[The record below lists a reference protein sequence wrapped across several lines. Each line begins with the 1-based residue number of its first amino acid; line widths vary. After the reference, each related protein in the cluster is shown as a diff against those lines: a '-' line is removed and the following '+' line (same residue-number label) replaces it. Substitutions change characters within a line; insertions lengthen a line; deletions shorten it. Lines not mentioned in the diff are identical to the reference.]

1 MVLGK
6 RQDESGH
13 EESDGGESHDSDV
26 KLVTDEHGKGRR
38 KGKQRKGP
46 EKQPSTGGFNFK
58 TNIVNKEVL
67 PPVDDI
73 ITAFTKGRGPPAQT
87 KGCRGPT
94 IKSQH
99 FPTKPLYNALGQ
111 NAFVSPLDA
120 MRIQDGY
127 ELSTALIDFHNM
139 HSKTPSGETWVALDT
154 GAYLMAANQ
163 QVLFTGYE
171 GGSILDYNYV
181 LVVVTTLLLGLA
193 LQAEEPGLSATEIK
207 QRLDPM
213 PCVPLGCPMQANQV
227 DCGVYVCIYASE
239 LVARGFA
246 NLDDG
251 LPALPYGGGLFR
263 RGMRGDIVEHALK
276 RLIPTLER
284 SGVMVPHQ
292 DPPLSKR
299 VNKPVSP
306 ELAEIDAKLRD
317 AVGDIHNIT
326 CRVGYCEKDI
336 TKLELLV
343 ESLTNDLSTTR
354 DELTALSA
362 QVAAFPAPPQQGR
375 IGGAGGPS
383 ARTDDPATQQTLAP
397 TAQLEQQGDSHQ
409 IQAAH
414 GVINGLLHGT
424 TGDALTSSR
433 RGACGGALP
442 APSEDHSGCM
452 GPPPPPSHSVGG
464 VGGSG
469 EYAGV
474 RLLPD
479 GTWQAKIVPEPG
491 SSRTLILG
499 HFQDQQQ
506 AARAFAAAAAVIRR
520 SKPPRGRVWQLTGEE
535 MDLLD
540 GCTADIVRQLTTAR
554 VWGRWERWR
563 VELAS
568 LGGANP
574 APAPPAVVAAAPT
587 APAAALTTLAP
598 ANAGIAPP
606 AMALAPAQPTPPGG
620 ATAVHV
626 GTTPVPAG
634 VTPAPPAH
642 STQATLTNPPVQADV
657 VAFSSLSL
665 PESDE
670 GDVGNNATTHPPGI
684 D

>member
-1 MVLGK
+1 MDLRSKTVLGK

-46 EKQPSTGGFNFK
+46 EKQHSTGGFNFK

-111 NAFVSPLDA
+111 NAFVSPMDA

-139 HSKTPSGETWVALDT
+139 HSKTPSGETCVALDT

-163 QVLFTGYE
+163 QVLFTGFE
-171 GGSILDYNYV
+171 GGTILDYNYV
-181 LVVVTTLLLGLA
+181 LVV
-193 LQAEEPGLSATEIK
+193 
-207 QRLDPM
+207 
-213 PCVPLGCPMQANQV
+213 CPMQANQV

-263 RGMRGDIVEHALK
+263 RRMRADIVEHALK

-317 AVGDIHNIT
+317 AVGNIHNIS

-362 QVAAFPAPPQQGR
+362 QVAALPAPPQQGR

-383 ARTDDPATQQTLAP
+383 ARTDDPATQQILAP

-409 IQAAH
+409 IQTAL
-414 GVINGLLHGT
+414 GVINGLLPGSP
-424 TGDALTSSR
+424 GDALTSYR
-433 RGACGGALP
+433 CGARGGALP

-464 VGGSG
+464 VVGSG

-506 AARAFAAAAAVIRR
+506 AARAFAAAAAVLRR
-520 SKPPRGRVWQLTGEE
+520 SKPPRGRVWQLAGEE

-540 GCTADIVRQLTTAR
+540 GCTAEIVRQLTAAR

-563 VELAS
+563 VEIAS
-568 LGGANP
+568 LGGAKP

-587 APAAALTTLAP
+587 APAAAPTTLAP

-606 AMALAPAQPTPPGG
+606 AVALAPAQPTPPGG

-642 STQATLTNPPVQADV
+642 STQATLTNPPVQAHV
-657 VAFSSLSL
+657 VAFASLSL

-670 GDVGNNATTHPPGI
+670 GDVGNNATTHPTGI
-684 D
+684 DYLQRGV

>member
-1 MVLGK
+1 MDLRSKTVLGK

-46 EKQPSTGGFNFK
+46 EKQHSTGGFNFK

-111 NAFVSPLDA
+111 NAFVSPMDA

-139 HSKTPSGETWVALDT
+139 ARTTAIKSGNTELPV
-154 GAYLMAANQ
+154 AYLFDSTGDHRNMAPSVFAEIQ
-163 QVLFTGYE
+163 T
-171 GGSILDYNYV
+171 
-181 LVVVTTLLLGLA
+181 LLGLA
-193 LQAEEPGLSATEIK
+193 LQAEEPGLSATAIK

-213 PCVPLGCPMQANQV
+213 PCVPLGANQV

-263 RGMRGDIVEHALK
+263 RRMRADIVEHALK

-292 DPPLSKR
+292 DPLSKR

-317 AVGDIHNIT
+317 AVGDIHNIS

-362 QVAAFPAPPQQGR
+362 QVAALPAPPQQGR

-383 ARTDDPATQQTLAP
+383 ARTDDPATQQILAP

-409 IQAAH
+409 IQTAL
-414 GVINGLLHGT
+414 GVINGLLPGSP
-424 TGDALTSSR
+424 GDALTSYR
-433 RGACGGALP
+433 CGARGGALP

-464 VGGSG
+464 VVGSG

-506 AARAFAAAAAVIRR
+506 AARAFAAAAAVLRR

-540 GCTADIVRQLTTAR
+540 GCTAEIVRQLTAAR

-563 VELAS
+563 VEIAS
-568 LGGANP
+568 LGGAKP

-587 APAAALTTLAP
+587 APAAAPTTLAP

-606 AMALAPAQPTPPGG
+606 AVALAPAQPTPPGG

-657 VAFSSLSL
+657 VAFASLSL

-670 GDVGNNATTHPPGI
+670 GDVGNNATTHPTGI
-684 D
+684 DYLQRGV

>member
-1 MVLGK
+1 MDLRSKTVLGK

-46 EKQPSTGGFNFK
+46 EKQHSTGGFNFK

-73 ITAFTKGRGPPAQT
+73 ISAFTKGRGPPAQT

-99 FPTKPLYNALGQ
+99 FPTKPLYNAIGQ
-111 NAFVSPLDA
+111 NAFVSPIDA

-163 QVLFTGYE
+163 QVLFTGFE
-171 GGSILDYNYV
+171 GGTILDYNYV
-181 LVVVTTLLLGLA
+181 LVV
-193 LQAEEPGLSATEIK
+193 
-207 QRLDPM
+207 
-213 PCVPLGCPMQANQV
+213 CPMQANQV

-263 RGMRGDIVEHALK
+263 RGMRADIVEHALK

-317 AVGDIHNIT
+317 AVGDIHNIS

-362 QVAAFPAPPQQGR
+362 QVAALPAPPQQGR
-375 IGGAGGPS
+375 IGGAGRPC
-383 ARTDDPATQQTLAP
+383 ARTDDPATQQILAP

-409 IQAAH
+409 IQTAH
-414 GVINGLLHGT
+414 GVINGLLPGT
-424 TGDALTSSR
+424 PGDALTSYR
-433 RGACGGALP
+433 CVARGGALP

-464 VGGSG
+464 VVGSG

-506 AARAFAAAAAVIRR
+506 AARAFAAAAAVLRR

-540 GCTADIVRQLTTAR
+540 GCTAEIVRQLTTAR

-574 APAPPAVVAAAPT
+574 TPASPAVVAAAPT
-587 APAAALTTLAP
+587 APAAAPTTLAP

-606 AMALAPAQPTPPGG
+606 AVAIAPAQLTPPGG
-620 ATAVHV
+620 ATALHA

-657 VAFSSLSL
+657 VAFASLSL

-670 GDVGNNATTHPPGI
+670 GDVGNNATTHPTGI
-684 D
+684 DLLQRGV

>member
-139 HSKTPSGETWVALDT
+139 
-154 GAYLMAANQ
+154 
-163 QVLFTGYE
+163 
-171 GGSILDYNYV
+171 
-181 LVVVTTLLLGLA
+181 LLGLA

-213 PCVPLGCPMQANQV
+213 PCVPLGYYQCPMQANQV

>member
-1 MVLGK
+1 MDLRSKTVLGK

-99 FPTKPLYNALGQ
+99 FPTKPLYNAFGQ

-139 HSKTPSGETWVALDT
+139 ARTTAIKSGNTELPV
-154 GAYLMAANQ
+154 AYLFDSTGDHRNMAPSVFAEIQ
-163 QVLFTGYE
+163 T
-171 GGSILDYNYV
+171 
-181 LVVVTTLLLGLA
+181 LLGLA

-213 PCVPLGCPMQANQV
+213 PCVPLGANQV

-263 RGMRGDIVEHALK
+263 RGMH
-276 RLIPTLER
+276 
-284 SGVMVPHQ
+284 
-292 DPPLSKR
+292 PPLSKH

-343 ESLTNDLSTTR
+343 EILTNDLSTTR

-433 RGACGGALP
+433 RGARGGALP

-499 HFQDQQQ
+499 NFQDQQQ
-506 AARAFAAAAAVIRR
+506 AARAFAAAAAVIRQ

-540 GCTADIVRQLTTAR
+540 GCTANIVRQLTTAR

-587 APAAALTTLAP
+587 APAAAPTTLAP

-606 AMALAPAQPTPPGG
+606 GVALAPAQPTPPGG

-657 VAFSSLSL
+657 VAFASLSL

>member
-1 MVLGK
+1 MDLRSKTVLGK
-6 RQDESGH
+6 LQDESGH

-67 PPVDDI
+67 LPVDDI

-163 QVLFTGYE
+163 QY
-171 GGSILDYNYV
+171 Y
-181 LVVVTTLLLGLA
+181 
-193 LQAEEPGLSATEIK
+193 Q
-207 QRLDPM
+207 
-213 PCVPLGCPMQANQV
+213 CPMQANQV

-246 NLDDG
+246 NLDNG

-362 QVAAFPAPPQQGR
+362 QVAAFQAPPQQGR

-433 RGACGGALP
+433 RGARGGALP

-452 GPPPPPSHSVGG
+452 GPPPLPSHSVGG

-491 SSRTLILG
+491 PSRTLILG
-499 HFQDQQQ
+499 NFQDQQQ
-506 AARAFAAAAAVIRR
+506 VARAFAAAAAVIRR

-574 APAPPAVVAAAPT
+574 ALAPPAVVAAAPT
-587 APAAALTTLAP
+587 APAAAPTTLAP

-606 AMALAPAQPTPPGG
+606 AVALAPAQPTPPGG

-657 VAFSSLSL
+657 VAFASLSL
-665 PESDE
+665 LESDE

>member
-1 MVLGK
+1 MDLRSKTVLGK

-46 EKQPSTGGFNFK
+46 EKQHSTGGFNFK

-111 NAFVSPLDA
+111 NAFVSPMDA

-163 QVLFTGYE
+163 QVLFTGFE
-171 GGSILDYNYV
+171 GGTILDYNYV
-181 LVVVTTLLLGLA
+181 LVVYY
-193 LQAEEPGLSATEIK
+193 Q
-207 QRLDPM
+207 
-213 PCVPLGCPMQANQV
+213 CPMQANQV

-263 RGMRGDIVEHALK
+263 RRMRADIVEHALK

-317 AVGDIHNIT
+317 AVGDIHNIS

-343 ESLTNDLSTTR
+343 ESLTNDLSTTC

-362 QVAAFPAPPQQGR
+362 QVAALPAPPQQGR

-383 ARTDDPATQQTLAP
+383 ARTDDPATQQILAP

-409 IQAAH
+409 IQTAL
-414 GVINGLLHGT
+414 GVINGLLPGSP
-424 TGDALTSSR
+424 GDALTSYR
-433 RGACGGALP
+433 CGARGGALP

-464 VGGSG
+464 VVGSG

-506 AARAFAAAAAVIRR
+506 AARAFAAAAAVLRR
-520 SKPPRGRVWQLTGEE
+520 SKPPRGRVWQLTAEE

-540 GCTADIVRQLTTAR
+540 GCTAEIVRQLTAAR

-563 VELAS
+563 VEIAS
-568 LGGANP
+568 LGGAKP

-587 APAAALTTLAP
+587 APAAAPTTLAP

-606 AMALAPAQPTPPGG
+606 AVALAPAQPTPPGG

-657 VAFSSLSL
+657 VAFASLSL

-670 GDVGNNATTHPPGI
+670 GDVGNNATTHPTGI
-684 D
+684 DYLQRGV

>member
-139 HSKTPSGETWVALDT
+139 
-154 GAYLMAANQ
+154 
-163 QVLFTGYE
+163 
-171 GGSILDYNYV
+171 
-181 LVVVTTLLLGLA
+181 LLGLA

-213 PCVPLGCPMQANQV
+213 PCVPLGYYQCPMQANQV

-469 EYAGV
+469 EYAAASGPRV
-474 RLLPD
+474 RCSCSRD
-479 GTWQAKIVPEPG
+479 QAE
-491 SSRTLILG
+491 
-499 HFQDQQQ
+499 Q
-506 AARAFAAAAAVIRR
+506 A
-520 SKPPRGRVWQLTGEE
+520 SPGRVWQLTGEE

-657 VAFSSLSL
+657 VAFSSLVAR
-665 PESDE
+665 ERRGGCGQQRD
-670 GDVGNNATTHPPGI
+670 NPPARY
-684 D
+684 

>member
-1 MVLGK
+1 
-6 RQDESGH
+6 
-13 EESDGGESHDSDV
+13 
-26 KLVTDEHGKGRR
+26 
-38 KGKQRKGP
+38 
-46 EKQPSTGGFNFK
+46 
-58 TNIVNKEVL
+58 
-67 PPVDDI
+67 
-73 ITAFTKGRGPPAQT
+73 
-87 KGCRGPT
+87 
-94 IKSQH
+94 
-99 FPTKPLYNALGQ
+99 
-111 NAFVSPLDA
+111 
-120 MRIQDGY
+120 
-127 ELSTALIDFHNM
+127 
-139 HSKTPSGETWVALDT
+139 
-154 GAYLMAANQ
+154 
-163 QVLFTGYE
+163 
-171 GGSILDYNYV
+171 
-181 LVVVTTLLLGLA
+181 
-193 LQAEEPGLSATEIK
+193 
-207 QRLDPM
+207 
-213 PCVPLGCPMQANQV
+213 MQANQV

-263 RGMRGDIVEHALK
+263 RRMRADIVEHALK

-317 AVGDIHNIT
+317 AVGDIHNIS

-362 QVAAFPAPPQQGR
+362 QVAALPAPPQQGR

-383 ARTDDPATQQTLAP
+383 ARTDDPATQQILAP

-409 IQAAH
+409 IQTAL
-414 GVINGLLHGT
+414 GVINGLLPGSP
-424 TGDALTSSR
+424 GDALTSYR
-433 RGACGGALP
+433 CGARGGALP

-464 VGGSG
+464 VVGSG

-506 AARAFAAAAAVIRR
+506 AARAFAAAAAVLRR

-540 GCTADIVRQLTTAR
+540 GCTAEIVRQLTAAR

-563 VELAS
+563 VEIAS
-568 LGGANP
+568 LGGAKP

-587 APAAALTTLAP
+587 APAAAPTTLAP

-606 AMALAPAQPTPPGG
+606 AVALAPAQPTPPG
-620 ATAVHV
+620 
-626 GTTPVPAG
+626 
-634 VTPAPPAH
+634 
-642 STQATLTNPPVQADV
+642 
-657 VAFSSLSL
+657 
-665 PESDE
+665 
-670 GDVGNNATTHPPGI
+670 
-684 D
+684 

>member
-1 MVLGK
+1 MDLRSKTVLGK

-46 EKQPSTGGFNFK
+46 EKQHSTGGFNFK

-73 ITAFTKGRGPPAQT
+73 ISAFTKGRGPPAQT

-99 FPTKPLYNALGQ
+99 FPTKPLYNAIGQ
-111 NAFVSPLDA
+111 NAFVSPIDA

-163 QVLFTGYE
+163 QVLFTGFE
-171 GGSILDYNYV
+171 GGTILDYNYV
-181 LVVVTTLLLGLA
+181 LVV
-193 LQAEEPGLSATEIK
+193 
-207 QRLDPM
+207 
-213 PCVPLGCPMQANQV
+213 CPMQANQV

-263 RGMRGDIVEHALK
+263 RGMRADIVEHALK

-317 AVGDIHNIT
+317 AVGDIHNIS

-362 QVAAFPAPPQQGR
+362 QVAALPAPPQQGR

-383 ARTDDPATQQTLAP
+383 ARTDDPATQQILAP

-409 IQAAH
+409 IQTAH
-414 GVINGLLHGT
+414 GVINGLLPGT
-424 TGDALTSSR
+424 PGDALTSYR
-433 RGACGGALP
+433 CVARGGALP

-464 VGGSG
+464 VVGSG

-506 AARAFAAAAAVIRR
+506 AARAFAAAAAVLRR

-540 GCTADIVRQLTTAR
+540 GCTAEIVRQLTTAR

-574 APAPPAVVAAAPT
+574 TPASPAVVAAAPT
-587 APAAALTTLAP
+587 APAAAPTTLAP

-606 AMALAPAQPTPPGG
+606 AVALAPAQPTPPGG

-657 VAFSSLSL
+657 VAFASLSL

-670 GDVGNNATTHPPGI
+670 GDVGNNATTHPTGI
-684 D
+684 DLLQRGV

>member
-1 MVLGK
+1 MDLRSKTVLGK

-46 EKQPSTGGFNFK
+46 EKQHSTGGFNFK

-73 ITAFTKGRGPPAQT
+73 ISAFTKGRGPPAQT

-99 FPTKPLYNALGQ
+99 FPTKPLYNAIGQ
-111 NAFVSPLDA
+111 NAFVSPIDA

-139 HSKTPSGETWVALDT
+139 
-154 GAYLMAANQ
+154 
-163 QVLFTGYE
+163 
-171 GGSILDYNYV
+171 
-181 LVVVTTLLLGLA
+181 LLGLA
-193 LQAEEPGLSATEIK
+193 LQAEEPGLSATAIK

-213 PCVPLGCPMQANQV
+213 PCVPLGYYQCPMQANQV

-263 RGMRGDIVEHALK
+263 RGMRADIVEHALK

-317 AVGDIHNIT
+317 AVGDIHNIS

-362 QVAAFPAPPQQGR
+362 QVAALPAPPQQGR

-383 ARTDDPATQQTLAP
+383 ARTDDPATQQILAP

-409 IQAAH
+409 IQTAH
-414 GVINGLLHGT
+414 GVINGLLPGT
-424 TGDALTSSR
+424 PGDALTSYR
-433 RGACGGALP
+433 CVARGGALP

-464 VGGSG
+464 VVGSG

-506 AARAFAAAAAVIRR
+506 AARAFAAAAAVLRR

-540 GCTADIVRQLTTAR
+540 GCTAEIVRQLTTAR

-574 APAPPAVVAAAPT
+574 TPASPAVVAAAPT
-587 APAAALTTLAP
+587 APAAAPTTLAP

-606 AMALAPAQPTPPGG
+606 AVALAPAQPTPPGG

-657 VAFSSLSL
+657 VAFASLSL

-670 GDVGNNATTHPPGI
+670 GDVGNNATTHPTGI
-684 D
+684 DLLQRGV

>member
-1 MVLGK
+1 MDLRSKTVLGK

-46 EKQPSTGGFNFK
+46 EKQHSTGGFNFK

-111 NAFVSPLDA
+111 NAFVSPMDA

-163 QVLFTGYE
+163 QVLFTGFE
-171 GGSILDYNYV
+171 GGTILDYNYV
-181 LVVVTTLLLGLA
+181 LVV
-193 LQAEEPGLSATEIK
+193 
-207 QRLDPM
+207 
-213 PCVPLGCPMQANQV
+213 CPMQANQV

-263 RGMRGDIVEHALK
+263 RRMRADIVEHALK

-317 AVGDIHNIT
+317 AVGDIHNIS

-362 QVAAFPAPPQQGR
+362 QVAALPAPPQQGR

-383 ARTDDPATQQTLAP
+383 ARTDDPATQQILAP

-409 IQAAH
+409 IQTAL
-414 GVINGLLHGT
+414 GVINGLLPGSP
-424 TGDALTSSR
+424 GDALTSYR
-433 RGACGGALP
+433 CGARGGALP

-464 VGGSG
+464 VVGSG

-506 AARAFAAAAAVIRR
+506 AARAFAAAAAVLRR

-540 GCTADIVRQLTTAR
+540 GCTAEIVRQLTAAR

-563 VELAS
+563 VEIAS
-568 LGGANP
+568 LGGAKP

-587 APAAALTTLAP
+587 APAAAPTTLAP

-606 AMALAPAQPTPPGG
+606 AVALAPAQPTPPGG

-657 VAFSSLSL
+657 VAFASLSL

-670 GDVGNNATTHPPGI
+670 GDVGNNATTHPTGI
-684 D
+684 DYLQRGV

>member
-1 MVLGK
+1 MDLRSKTVLGK

-46 EKQPSTGGFNFK
+46 EKQHSTGGFNFK

-111 NAFVSPLDA
+111 NAFVSPMDA

-163 QVLFTGYE
+163 QVLFTGFE
-171 GGSILDYNYV
+171 GGTILDYNYV
-181 LVVVTTLLLGLA
+181 LVVYY
-193 LQAEEPGLSATEIK
+193 Q
-207 QRLDPM
+207 
-213 PCVPLGCPMQANQV
+213 CPMQANQV

-263 RGMRGDIVEHALK
+263 RRMRADIVEHALK

-292 DPPLSKR
+292 DPLSKR

-317 AVGDIHNIT
+317 AVGDIHNIS

-362 QVAAFPAPPQQGR
+362 QVAALPAPPQQGR

-383 ARTDDPATQQTLAP
+383 ARTDDPATQQILAP

-409 IQAAH
+409 IQTAL
-414 GVINGLLHGT
+414 GVINGLLPGSP
-424 TGDALTSSR
+424 GDALTSYR
-433 RGACGGALP
+433 CGARGGALP

-464 VGGSG
+464 VVGSG

-506 AARAFAAAAAVIRR
+506 AARAFAAAAAVLRR

-540 GCTADIVRQLTTAR
+540 GCTAEIVRQLTAAR

-563 VELAS
+563 VEIAS
-568 LGGANP
+568 LGGAKP

-587 APAAALTTLAP
+587 APAAAPTTLAP

-606 AMALAPAQPTPPGG
+606 AVALAPAQPTPPGG

-657 VAFSSLSL
+657 VAFASLSL

-670 GDVGNNATTHPPGI
+670 GDVGNNATTHPTGI
-684 D
+684 DYLQRGV